1 MRGMGEEDR
10 EFARVLATLVGRPL
24 SPNEIAEALGLSRSA
39 YYLQREEGRLISP
52 DNLVRVART
61 LGLNPVDLLLQY
73 GMVTPD
79 EVVESAGVARTAA
92 KPARRKLRRVSLDMV
107 QPRSD
112 VPPI

>member
-1 MRGMGEEDR
+1 MGEEDR

-24 SPNEIAEALGLSRSA
+24 RPNEIADALGLSRSA

-73 GMVTPD
+73 GMVTAD
-79 EVVESAGVARTAA
+79 EVAQAAGAHPSPTAG
-92 KPARRKLRRVSLDMV
+92 KPARRKTRRVSLDMV